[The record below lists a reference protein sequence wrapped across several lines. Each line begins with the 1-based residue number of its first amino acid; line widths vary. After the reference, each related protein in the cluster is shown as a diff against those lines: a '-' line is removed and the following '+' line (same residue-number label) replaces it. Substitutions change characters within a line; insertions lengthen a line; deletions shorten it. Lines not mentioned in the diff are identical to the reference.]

1 MENPKELKYSK
12 DHEWIKIEGDIATV
26 GITHYAQEQLGD
38 IVYVEV
44 ETIGETLE
52 KDSIFGVIEAV
63 KTASDLLIPVSGTVT
78 QLNEDLEANPEVIN
92 SDPFGE
98 GWIIKMEIKNKDEL
112 NDLLSSEDYEA
123 IISA

>member
-1 MENPKELKYSK
+1 MENPKDLKYSN
-12 DHEWIKIEGDIATV
+12 DHEWIKVEDNVATI
-26 GITHYAQEQLGD
+26 GITHYAQDQLGD

-78 QLNEDLEANPEVIN
+78 HLNEDLEANPELVN
-92 SDPFGE
+92 SDPFGK
-98 GWIIKMEIKNKDEL
+98 GWIVKMEIENKEEL
-112 NDLLSSEDYEA
+112 KDLLSTEAYEA
-123 IISA
+123 LISA